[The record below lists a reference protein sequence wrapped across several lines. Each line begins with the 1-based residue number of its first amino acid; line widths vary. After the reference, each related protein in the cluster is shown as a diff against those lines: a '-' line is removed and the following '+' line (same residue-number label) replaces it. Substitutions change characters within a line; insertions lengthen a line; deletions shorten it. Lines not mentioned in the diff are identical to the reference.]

1 MNITEIKK
9 IAQLA
14 RIEINISDTEH
25 YTNELSHI
33 LHLGDQMNAVE
44 TSAVE
49 PLAHPLEI
57 KQRLRADEV
66 TATNQR
72 DYLQH
77 CAPAIEAGLY
87 LVPKVLDEA

>member
-14 RIEINISDTEH
+14 RIEINPSDAEH
-25 YTNELSHI
+25 YANEISHI
-33 LHLGDQMNAVE
+33 LHLGDQMNAVD
-44 TSAVE
+44 TSTIE
-49 PLAHPLEI
+49 PLAHPLDI
-57 KQRLRADEV
+57 NQRLRDDTV

-77 CAPAIEAGLY
+77 GAPAVDAGLY
-87 LVPKVLDEA
+87 LVPKVLDEV